1 MKPLFVMFVSPPFT
15 YYKQIKVY
23 IYNTGKKEERI
34 EGKWQGRHLQ
44 GAESFDKKL
53 SQRYRW

>member
-1 MKPLFVMFVSPPFT
+1 MKPLFVMFVSPPFA

-23 IYNTGKKEERI
+23 NTEKKEVRI

-44 GAESFDKKL
+44 GAGSFANKL